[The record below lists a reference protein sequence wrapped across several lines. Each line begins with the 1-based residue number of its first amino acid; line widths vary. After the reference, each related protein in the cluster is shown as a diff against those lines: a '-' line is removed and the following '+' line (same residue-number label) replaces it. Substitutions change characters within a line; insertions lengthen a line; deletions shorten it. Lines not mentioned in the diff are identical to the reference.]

1 MRPKRMQKAKQTYVF
16 MSSGC
21 YGSLSPTKPGLV
33 KFVNIKFHWNLL
45 AGLDEHW
52 HKQTLGKRS
61 ASFRGVWARR
71 TTKWIRNDRKK
82 RYAEKPILVIYFF

>member
-33 KFVNIKFHWNLL
+33 KFVNIKFH
-45 AGLDEHW
+45 
-52 HKQTLGKRS
+52 
-61 ASFRGVWARR
+61 
-71 TTKWIRNDRKK
+71 
-82 RYAEKPILVIYFF
+82 